1 LLLKKSY
8 HQEMTKNILL
18 AFFFILYSSTQAQ
31 TISQLQTLAAQGNA
45 DAQHRLAIRYAKGTD
60 IKQDYQKAFYWF
72 SQASGQ
78 EHPEA
83 MNYLGLCYCNGIGT
97 EKNLVKAYNLF
108 YESAAKNNKEGQY
121 NLAYCFYYGE
131 GTAIDYQQAVYWFEK
146 AAKQNHSEAKNKL
159 GECYKNGNGVK
170 QNYTKAIY
178 WFQQAAKDRNVAGQF
193 NLGMLFYLGEGVE
206 QDYTKAVEWF
216 SLAAT
221 KNNVQ
226 SGHPWA
232 QYYLGLCYKNQLGTK
247 RNYKK
252 AAQNFALSATQHYA
266 PAQQELGV
274 CYENGLGVVQNY
286 ATAYKWFIKSNA
298 EELNLHYKNLQVFTN
313 FFIEKEVINAR
324 KKLANESDQKYEKRI
339 ELLQNDSTTV
349 ALFSK
354 KAAKTYLNIKKDY
367 FKYDP
372 LTISH
377 YDLVHGTFTL
387 VSPQLNP
394 FLVEVDANEA
404 ESFKSHFD
412 KMQQRPTFV
421 LENDEIAITEFTLY
435 FREKDITYKAYRK
448 TQEEKPIVETE
459 EETL

>member
-1 LLLKKSY
+1 
-8 HQEMTKNILL
+8 MTRNILL
-18 AFFFILYSSTQAQ
+18 AFFLILYSITQAQ

-45 DAQHRLAIRYAKGTD
+45 DAQNRLAIRYAKGTD

-97 EKNLVKAYNLF
+97 EKNLEKAYNLF
-108 YESAAKNNKEGQY
+108 YDSASRNNKEGQY

-131 GTAIDYQQAVYWFEK
+131 GTDINYPQAVYWFEK

-159 GECYKNGNGVK
+159 GECYKNGHGVK

-178 WFQQAAKDRNVAGQF
+178 WFQQAAKDRNVAGQY

-206 QDYTKAVEWF
+206 QSYTKAIEWF

-221 KNNVQ
+221 RNNIQ
-226 SGHPWA
+226 NGHPWA
-232 QYYLGLCYKNQLGTK
+232 QYYLGLCYKNALGTK
-247 RNYKK
+247 RDYKK

-286 ATAYKWFIKSNA
+286 TTAYKWFLKSNA
-298 EELNLHYKNLQVFTN
+298 EELNIHYKNLQVFTN
-313 FFIEKEVINAR
+313 FFVEKEVLNSRI
-324 KKLANESDQKYEKRI
+324 KLANESDENYEKRI
-339 ELLQNDSTTV
+339 ALLQNDSATM
-349 ALFSK
+349 ALFAE
-354 KAAKTYLNIKKDY
+354 KAAQTYLDIKKEH
-367 FKYDP
+367 FEYDP
-372 LTISH
+372 LVVSH

-387 VSPQLNP
+387 VSPQLKP
-394 FLVEVDANEA
+394 FLVKVDANEA
-404 ESFKSHFD
+404 ESFKSQFD

-421 LENDEIAITEFTLY
+421 LENNDITISEFTLY
-435 FREKDITYKAYRK
+435 LREKEITYKAYLK
-448 TQEEKPIVETE
+448 PQERDITVAVDEDETP
-459 EETL
+459 